1 MVERFPLDSV
11 FHALAHEARRD
22 MLDRL
27 TAQDLTIGALAEP
40 LPMSFAAASKHVI
53 VLERANLIDR
63 TVEGRQHRCR
73 LRADAL
79 EPADAWLRR
88 YERYWTSRLDAL
100 EDLITRSD
108 DR

>member
-1 MVERFPLDSV
+1 MRLVKSRQLHSDGEPAAVVVESDV
-11 FHALAHEARRD
+11 
-22 MLDRL
+22 
-27 TAQDLTIGALAEP
+27 EP

-63 TVEGRQHRCR
+63 TVEGREHRCR
-73 LRADAL
+73 LRAAAL

-88 YERYWTSRLDAL
+88 YEWYWTSRLDAL
-100 EDLITRSD
+100 EDLIVRSD